1 VASDE
6 WREKATEG
14 RFAAASQRTRKMNA
28 WVEHGYGER
37 LVRNSKPMQSSINTK
52 KKGKTKGKMAT

>member
-1 VASDE
+1 MH
-6 WREKATEG
+6 G
-14 RFAAASQRTRKMNA
+14 

-37 LVRNSKPMQSSINTK
+37 LVRNNKPMQSSINTK